1 MRQVQSLA
9 CSRIGKRVDR
19 RSPCARRRYVVSPRL
34 LAALL
39 AACVLAAA
47 ASCGVGRRYPANNM
61 TELTVKPDLQIEL
74 YANTGDDLFVEGTAV
89 QAKALR
95 MSGPFSGS
103 IPGAYGL
110 PFDLSIAQT
119 DLVHQFSTAI
129 HDYYVAEYELTDSR
143 HSLRGKVIVPGDF
156 AGVRVHKKTGQ
167 KQWFVDNSR
176 YNRQE
181 TVWAG
186 NVNEEDGVEFEET
199 NVVLVNNRSRV
210 KTLRFAGH
218 RSNQV
223 QFEFV
228 DRQGQAV
235 TEDSFTF
242 DLADTGTT
250 TVGVKGY
257 VLEVLGVDNVG
268 IRYRWISFPPTK

>member
-1 MRQVQSLA
+1 MHQVQPLA
-9 CSRIGKRVDR
+9 CYRIGKRIDR
-19 RSPCARRRYVVSPRL
+19 RSPSARRRYVVSPRL
-34 LAALL
+34 LVPLL
-39 AACVLAAA
+39 AACVLAAVA
-47 ASCGVGRRYPANNM
+47 ACGVGRRYQANNM

-74 YANTGDDLFVEGTAV
+74 YANTGDDLFVEGTAI

-95 MSGPFSGS
+95 MSAPFSGS

-119 DLVHQFSTAI
+119 DLIHQFSTAI

-143 HSLRGKVIVPGDF
+143 HSMLGKVIVPGDM
-156 AGVRVHKKTGQ
+156 AGVRVNKKTGRQ
-167 KQWFVDNSR
+167 QWFVDNSR
-176 YNRQE
+176 YNRHE
-181 TVWAG
+181 AVWIG
-186 NVNEEDGVEFEET
+186 DVDPSDGVEFEEVSVMLT
-199 NVVLVNNRSRV
+199 SNKSRL

-223 QFEFV
+223 QFELT
-228 DRQGQAV
+228 DRQGRTV

-242 DLADTGTT
+242 DLADSGTT

-257 VLEVLGVDNVG
+257 VLEVLDVDNVG